1 MKSSAKKVELA
12 PYDDLFSTEES
23 RQDAKLEKV
32 REIPLS
38 ELHPFKN
45 HPFKVKDDEAMMET
59 ADSVRQYGV
68 LVPAIA
74 RPDPEGGYELVAGH
88 RRHRA
93 SELAEKET
101 MPVIVRDLDD
111 DAATIIMVDSNL
123 QRESLLPSERAFA
136 YRMKLEAIKHQG
148 ERSDLTSRQVGE
160 KSQTS
165 IQLVAS
171 QAGESQRQV
180 QRYIRLTE
188 LIPELL
194 DMVDEKK
201 IALNPAYELSFLKKE
216 EQRDLLDAMDSE
228 QATPSL
234 SQAQRLKKYS
244 QEGHLTLDMMRVI
257 MGEEKK
263 SDLDKVTF
271 TSDTLRKYFPKS
283 YTPQR
288 MQETI
293 MRDISARELKGH
305 NILAVERFQDN
316 TRWMIEFSI
325 LRPCSYGSPG
335 DEMRLFLTE
344 DGYQAA
350 LVSQKR
356 REIKIKRYARVIEG
370 HVLDFKPD
378 KRRRHP

>member
-136 YRMKLEAIKHQG
+136 YKMKLEAMKRQAGRPTKENGSQLGNHFG
-148 ERSDLTSRQVGE
+148 KKSSELLAEQVGQS
-160 KSQTS
+160 KNQ
-165 IQLVAS
+165 IF
-171 QAGESQRQV
+171 
-180 QRYIRLTE
+180 RYIRLTE

-271 TSDTLRKYFPKS
+271 TSDILRKYFPKS

-293 MRDISARELKGH
+293 IKLLEGWQKKRQRDQ
-305 NILAVERFQDN
+305 ER
-316 TRWMIEFSI
+316 
-325 LRPCSYGSPG
+325 
-335 DEMRLFLTE
+335 
-344 DGYQAA
+344 
-350 LVSQKR
+350 
-356 REIKIKRYARVIEG
+356 
-370 HVLDFKPD
+370 
-378 KRRRHP
+378 

>member
-1 MKSSAKKVELA
+1 MKSSAKKIELA
-12 PYDDLFSTEES
+12 SVDDLFSTEEG
-23 RQDAKLEKV
+23 RQDAKLEKIQ
-32 REIPLS
+32 EIPLS
-38 ELHPFKN
+38 ELHPFRN

-59 ADSVRQYGV
+59 ADSIKQYGV

-88 RRHRA
+88 RRRRA

-101 MPVIVRDLDD
+101 MPVIIRDLDD

-136 YRMKLEAIKHQG
+136 YKMKLEAVKHQG
-148 ERSDLTSRQVGE
+148 ARTDLTSRQVGE

-165 IQLVAS
+165 IQKVAD

-188 LIPELL
+188 LIPELM

-216 EQRDLLDAMDSE
+216 EQVDLLDAMDSE

-244 QEGHLTLDMMRVI
+244 QEGYLTLDMMRVI

-263 SDLDKVTF
+263 SDLDRVTF

-293 MRDISARELKGH
+293 IKLLEQWQKKRQQQH
-305 NILAVERFQDN
+305 ER
-316 TRWMIEFSI
+316 
-325 LRPCSYGSPG
+325 
-335 DEMRLFLTE
+335 
-344 DGYQAA
+344 
-350 LVSQKR
+350 
-356 REIKIKRYARVIEG
+356 
-370 HVLDFKPD
+370 
-378 KRRRHP
+378 

>member
-1 MKSSAKKVELA
+1 MKNSAKKIELA
-12 PYDDLFSTEES
+12 SVDDLFSTEEG
-23 RQDAKLEKV
+23 RQDAKLEKIQ
-32 REIPLS
+32 EIPLS
-38 ELHPFKN
+38 ELHPFRN
-45 HPFKVKDDEAMMET
+45 PPFKVKDDEAMMET
-59 ADSVRQYGV
+59 ADSIKQYGV

-93 SELAEKET
+93 SELAGKET

-123 QRESLLPSERAFA
+123 QREILLPSERAFA
-136 YRMKLEAIKHQG
+136 YKMKLEAVKHQG
-148 ERSDLTSRQVGE
+148 ARTDLTSRQLGE

-165 IQLVAS
+165 IQKVAD

-188 LIPELL
+188 LIPKLL

-216 EQRDLLDAMDSE
+216 EQVDLLDAMDSE

-263 SDLDKVTF
+263 SDLDRVTF

-283 YTPQR
+283 YTPAR

-293 MRDISARELKGH
+293 IKLLEAWQKKRQRDQ
-305 NILAVERFQDN
+305 ER
-316 TRWMIEFSI
+316 
-325 LRPCSYGSPG
+325 
-335 DEMRLFLTE
+335 
-344 DGYQAA
+344 
-350 LVSQKR
+350 
-356 REIKIKRYARVIEG
+356 
-370 HVLDFKPD
+370 
-378 KRRRHP
+378 